1 MPNGR
6 CRFHGGKSTGPRTEA
21 GRQRARTARRVHGF
35 RSAEIIDLRKAAAAT
50 SRRLR
55 TLLGLQTT
63 EARGQKAAPAGDRST
78 PDLLVLPTGTFCPL
92 SSDFRLPTPAGH
104 GVDRHV
110 LRSALT
116 PDGADSSLLRAAGE
130 GREGVAVRHGA
141 AQVVPISA
149 GHGLHRHESPSSR
162 LHLKSPL
169 SRVSGRGLG

>member
-92 SSDFRLPTPAGH
+92 SSDFWLPTPAGH

-110 LRSALT
+110 LRVVPA
-116 PDGADSSLLRAAGE
+116 GASSEELPLPL
-130 GREGVAVRHGA
+130 REGAGGGVSRRIDA
-141 AQVVPISA
+141 AA
-149 GHGLHRHESPSSR
+149 A
-162 LHLKSPL
+162 
-169 SRVSGRGLG
+169 